1 MKISKKKLEMME
13 RQKKILELLFFG
25 LTEIQIAT
33 LLEVSRETIVRDVAE
48 LKDLGN
54 KWTDDLPRGI
64 LALFQRA
71 AVIRIQKRLNKIDEK
86 LENTQNAI
94 EMTKL
99 IAEARENEK
108 LCWGILGD
116 GAAVHSLQR
125 AMGDVNAEAA

>member
-94 EMTKL
+94 EMTK
-99 IAEARENEK
+99 
-108 LCWGILGD
+108 
-116 GAAVHSLQR
+116 
-125 AMGDVNAEAA
+125 